1 MNGRRMGTR
10 GTERAARSEPGR
22 LNRALRRM
30 ARNGYGEEA
39 RVIVDAVR
47 HLRPL
52 DGADTSEPRRV
63 LLMALHR
70 RGPFAPEWDFCT
82 PRGLRRPVVG

>member
-1 MNGRRMGTR
+1 MYSKSMGRQ
-10 GTERAARSEPGR
+10 EHAARPEPGR

-30 ARNGYGEEA
+30 ARNGYGDEA
-39 RVIVDAVR
+39 RVIANAVR

-52 DGADTSEPRRV
+52 DGADTAEPRRV

-70 RGPFAPEWDFCT
+70 RGPFAPEWDFRT